1 MGIFASK
8 PIDVKPVVNDKPK
21 IDYEKYRSLLIENQ
35 NIKSDNEA
43 LILQV
48 NSLKDIIERE
58 GKIINKL
65 TEALEK
71 NVEIS
76 KILSE

>member
-1 MGIFASK
+1 MGTFASK

-48 NSLKDIIERE
+48 YSLKEII
-58 GKIINKL
+58 
-65 TEALEK
+65 
-71 NVEIS
+71 
-76 KILSE
+76 